1 MRAVT
6 FAFSLT
12 ILVAILFVESVSGK
26 NVAHLR
32 GNSSFHDTVHE
43 HAQNMQNAT
52 GEFSD
57 SSFHNKTYAQR
68 ARRSHRNSV
77 SSKDNMQNIYNSIGA
92 KPNRANWEMRRGVNK
107 NHMKPNSLRNLLQ
120 LSGQGV
126 SSDKAAST
134 LDKFVTPPM
143 PIPLPKVSL
152 PVEKVTSAKL
162 PIVPTPTAEH
172 LTPVKVSLVDL
183 FNSDLVDFRTI
194 INSPDWQ
201 KKFKDLVIAIEA
213 YESKYF
219 ENEANHAENS
229 NPPRKS
235 EGTDALQYNSF
246 EADYESYY
254 ENEDDELDDYPA
266 TLPSNATK
274 TSVIPEKTIGT
285 WESEVHNLSSAKDTQ
300 DSTLPVDPVN
310 KTIFSEFKFDEI
322 ADVPYS
328 QYKP

>member
-162 PIVPTPTAEH
+162 PIVPTPTSTSSKH
-172 LTPVKVSLVDL
+172 T
-183 FNSDLVDFRTI
+183 RCTI
-194 INSPDWQ
+194 
-201 KKFKDLVIAIEA
+201 
-213 YESKYF
+213 
-219 ENEANHAENS
+219 
-229 NPPRKS
+229 
-235 EGTDALQYNSF
+235 
-246 EADYESYY
+246 
-254 ENEDDELDDYPA
+254 
-266 TLPSNATK
+266 
-274 TSVIPEKTIGT
+274 
-285 WESEVHNLSSAKDTQ
+285 SSIQ
-300 DSTLPVDPVN
+300 
-310 KTIFSEFKFDEI
+310 
-322 ADVPYS
+322 
-328 QYKP
+328 